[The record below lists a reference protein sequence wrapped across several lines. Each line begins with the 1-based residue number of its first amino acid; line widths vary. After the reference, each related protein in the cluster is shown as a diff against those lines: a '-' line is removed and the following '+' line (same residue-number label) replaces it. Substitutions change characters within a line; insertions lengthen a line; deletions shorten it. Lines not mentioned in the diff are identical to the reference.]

1 MSDAAAERITP
12 KMADNAILD
21 LDKMLLEETA
31 SAGTD
36 AAVVLPEQVVQTV
49 ENAVSGTPCL
59 IENPV
64 IAWICDLLG
73 KLPFETMD
81 YEFMRLALLGLLIIA
96 PMAAICG
103 TQVVNFNMSFFSDA
117 IGHSAF
123 AGVATGLVLAIS
135 PDYTMPAL
143 ALCVGL
149 GIMAI
154 KHRSGLSSDTVIGV
168 MFSAVVA
175 GGLAIVSRYPNAVS
189 NAQMFL
195 YGDILTISERDI
207 LLMLGLAVV
216 FLIFQIFSFN
226 KLICIE
232 LNPQLAKAHRIKV
245 GIYQYFFAALLSLV
259 VIFSVKAVGV
269 LLVTAMLITPAAA
282 ARNLASSYG
291 KMLWLSVIIG
301 VFSAITGLFL
311 SAQSWMQTS
320 TGATIVLCSCVIFLI
335 SLIFRKKK
343 RV

>member
-1 MSDAAAERITP
+1 
-12 KMADNAILD
+12 MADNAMLD
-21 LDKMLLEETA
+21 LDKMLLEESA
-31 SAGTD
+31 AGTD
-36 AAVVLPEQVVQTV
+36 AAIVMPEQLPQGVETV
-49 ENAVSGTPCL
+49 TAAAENVISETPSL

-64 IAWICDLLG
+64 IAFLCDLLG
-73 KLPFETMD
+73 QLPFETMD

-149 GIMAI
+149 GIMAV

-168 MFSAVVA
+168 MFSTVVA

-207 LLMLGLAVV
+207 LLMMGLAVV
-216 FLIFQIFSFN
+216 FMLFQIFSFN

-245 GIYQYFFAALLSLV
+245 GVYQYFFAALLSLV

-301 VFSAITGLFL
+301 VFSAIAGLFL
-311 SAQSWMQTS
+311 SAQDWMQTS
-320 TGATIVLCSCVIFLI
+320 TGATIVLCSCVIFAI

-343 RV
+343 RA

>member
-1 MSDAAAERITP
+1 
-12 KMADNAILD
+12 MADNALLD
-21 LDKMLLEETA
+21 LDKMLLEESA
-31 SAGTD
+31 AGTD
-36 AAVVLPEQVVQTV
+36 AAIVMPEQVPQGVETV
-49 ENAVSGTPCL
+49 TAAAENVISETPSL

-64 IAWICDLLG
+64 IAFLCDLLG
-73 KLPFETMD
+73 QLPFETMD

-149 GIMAI
+149 GIMAV

-168 MFSAVVA
+168 MFSTVVA

-207 LLMLGLAVV
+207 LLMMGLAVV
-216 FLIFQIFSFN
+216 FMLFQIFSFN

-245 GIYQYFFAALLSLV
+245 GVYQYFFAALLSLV

-301 VFSAITGLFL
+301 VFSAIAGLFL
-311 SAQSWMQTS
+311 SAQDWMQTS
-320 TGATIVLCSCVIFLI
+320 TGATIVLCSCVIFAI

-343 RV
+343 RA

>member
-1 MSDAAAERITP
+1 MAENIV
-12 KMADNAILD
+12 LD
-21 LDKMLLEETA
+21 VDKLLAEETA
-31 SAGTD
+31 AILPDTVDKLSNAAGSA
-36 AAVVLPEQVVQTV
+36 Q
-49 ENAVSGTPCL
+49 SM
-59 IENPV
+59 IENPF

-73 KLPFETMD
+73 KLPCETMD
-81 YEFMRLALLGLLIIA
+81 YEFMRMALLGLLIIA
-96 PMAAICG
+96 PMAAVCG

-135 PDYTMPAL
+135 PDYTMPIL

-168 MFSAVVA
+168 VFSTVVA

-195 YGDILTISERDI
+195 YGDILTISEKDI
-207 LLMLGLAVV
+207 LLMMILAVV
-216 FLIFQIFSFN
+216 FTIFQLFSFN

-245 GIYQYFFAALLSLV
+245 GVYQYFFAALLSLV

-282 ARNLASSYG
+282 ARNLAGSYG
-291 KMLWLSVIIG
+291 KMLWISVLIG
-301 VFSAITGLFL
+301 VFSAIAGLFL

-320 TGATIVLCSCVIFLI
+320 TGATIVLCSCVIFAV

-343 RV
+343 RS

>member
-1 MSDAAAERITP
+1 M
-12 KMADNAILD
+12 LD

-31 SAGTD
+31 AAGTD
-36 AAVVLPEQVVQTV
+36 AAIVTPDQIVQ
-49 ENAVSGTPCL
+49 NAGDVANAAGDILSGTPGL

-64 IAWICDLLG
+64 IVWLCNLLG
-73 KLPFETMD
+73 KLPFESMD

-123 AGVATGLVLAIS
+123 AGVATGLVLAIN

-207 LLMLGLAVV
+207 LLMMGLAVI
-216 FLIFQIFSFN
+216 FIIFQIFSFN

-269 LLVTAMLITPAAA
+269 LLVTALLITPAAA

-301 VFSAITGLFL
+301 VFSAVAGFFL
-311 SAQSWMQTS
+311 SAQDWMKTS
-320 TGATIVLCSCVIFLI
+320 TGATIVLCSCVIFVI